1 MLLEGN
7 LRRHIIDTDI
17 QANERLEI
25 LINQM
30 LDKNPIDE
38 SLKDIEP
45 LKWAGLMNSYKHSIE
60 ETIYS
65 ELIYC

>member
-1 MLLEGN
+1 MKNFDVKIFES
-7 LRRHIIDTDI
+7 HMS
-17 QANERLEI
+17 NEAFNRVKEE
-25 LINQM
+25 

-38 SLKDIEP
+38 SLKDTEP

-65 ELIYC
+65 ELIY